1 MDIFDVAILIL
12 VFGLVF
18 KKFISEKVYLI
29 SIILAVLTAFSQI
42 FIVGYKWQYT
52 LLYVIIF
59 ISALNFITGFKLNNK
74 ILKSISFLLLF
85 IFFLSSVL
93 FIYFLPIPKFTIED
107 KSYSV
112 GYEEIHIIVEGR
124 DQPKAFSELSNLDF
138 VGTRELLVD
147 VYYPSTSETKPV
159 QLFKDASTQWGVT
172 VINYLNRTWGINLPT
187 FLFSH
192 LNLSFFDVGSDI
204 EKLIDKS
211 PVLIYTHG
219 WAGEKIFATDQLI
232 TIASQGYVVV
242 AIDHTGVAMF
252 TELPSGTIFNTG
264 SSENST
270 KVYDVMYEMSV
281 DIENTI
287 SYLEN
292 TNYFADFSNISVLG
306 HSTGGGSG
314 HLFCLRNKCNTL
326 ILQDP
331 FFVPVIEELSTIE
344 LQTNTYFIYSEDWYN
359 GYEDSQELSEIEV
372 YRNFVTNKSLAGG
385 YFLTNSAHYD
395 FVAFGSISPL
405 TKYTFLKGSI
415 DYKDSLLANNRFNK
429 ESLNSSKI
437 TTDNLIKDI
446 DE

>member
-59 ISALNFITGFKLNNK
+59 ISALNFTTGFKLNNK
-74 ILKSISFLLLF
+74 ILKSISFILLF

-124 DQPKAFSELSNLDF
+124 DQPKAFSELSNLDS

-331 FFVPVIEELSTIE
+331 FFKPVIEELSTIE

-372 YRNFVTNKSLAGG
+372 YRNFVTNKSLARG